1 MLLSPL
7 LALSAAAAPEPA
19 LAGRTILAGC
29 RQGECRW
36 LRVLAFE
43 SVATLKQGELR
54 RMKARAGSSYHPDG
68 DIPAGAAGVK
78 IQWEKASETDYAF
91 CSRVRPAYAFTD
103 GSGRV
108 IVHFLDPFDL
118 AGYQY
123 ASAGLYFRLCHGLGA
138 LPSAR
143 AMRALGYRPGTRSA
157 QVEARGP
164 GVMTRF

>member
-1 MLLSPL
+1 MFVALAMLASVAATPL
-7 LALSAAAAPEPA
+7 PK

-36 LRVLAFE
+36 LRVSAFE

-54 RMKARAGSSYHPDG
+54 RMKARVGSSYHPDG
-68 DIPAGAAGVK
+68 DIPATAAGAK
-78 IQWEKASETDYAF
+78 IAWEKASETDYVF

-103 GSGRV
+103 ERGRL

-123 ASAGLYFRLCHGLGA
+123 ASAELYFRLCHGLSA

-157 QVEARGP
+157 Q
-164 GVMTRF
+164 